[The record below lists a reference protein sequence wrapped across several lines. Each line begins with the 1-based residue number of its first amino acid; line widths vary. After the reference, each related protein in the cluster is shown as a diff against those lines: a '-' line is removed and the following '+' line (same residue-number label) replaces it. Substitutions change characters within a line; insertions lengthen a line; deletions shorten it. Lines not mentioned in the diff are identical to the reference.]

1 MRDSYNDSLTVKLL
15 QAADLVHVD
24 TQSNYVD
31 LAGWDAAKF
40 CVHIATQTGIDS
52 SNYVTPILQE
62 ATATPASA
70 SSYSAVAST
79 DYVGGFTKADS
90 TSEDDVIQVAGYT
103 GSARYVNVKID
114 FTGTG
119 ITAGIVCV
127 WVELTKSRK
136 DPASAKTAIT
146 GTVT

>member
-24 TQSNYVD
+24 AQSNYVD

-40 CVHIATQTGIDS
+40 CVHVATQTGIDT

-62 ATATPASA
+62 ATATPAA
-70 SSYSAVAST
+70 AVSYSAVAST
-79 DYVGGFTKADS
+79 DYVGGFTKIDA
-90 TSEDDVIQVAGYT
+90 TTEDDVIQTAGYT
-103 GSARYVNVKID
+103 GACRYVNVKID

-119 ITAGIVCV
+119 ISAGIVCV
-127 WVELTKSRK
+127 WVELSRSRK
-136 DPASAKTAIT
+136 DPASAKTATT